1 MNVASPDF
9 PRADPLREGESS
21 IPHFNA
27 EYCAESP
34 PSDEATPQ
42 DLTGEQADFYQ
53 ALRGKM
59 RAFLNKL
66 GPGFKYA
73 EIVLLAP
80 DMFHVLCRLV
90 VDKRIPPLQKA
101 KLAATLAYFVTPIG
115 IVPEALVGPIGYI
128 DDVALTAYVLNG
140 VLNSEQ
146 AYVVREHW
154 AGDGD
159 ILAVV
164 QNVLHVA
171 DSAIGAGLWQ
181 RIKGVRFVRPFQ
193 R

>member
-1 MNVASPDF
+1 MNSAASNP
-9 PRADPLREGESS
+9 PEAPPEQNDPGEV
-21 IPHFNA
+21 PHFVG
-27 EYCAESP
+27 EFESEGIP
-34 PSDEATPQ
+34 EDLSPQ
-42 DLTGEQADFYQ
+42 QRDIYQ
-53 ALRGKM
+53 GVRKRMRG
-59 RAFLNKL
+59 FLGKL

-73 EIVLLAP
+73 DIVLLAP

-90 VDKRIPPLQKA
+90 ADKRIPPLQKA
-101 KLAATLAYFVTPIG
+101 KLAATLAYFATPIG

-146 AYVVREHW
+146 AHIVREHW
-154 AGDGD
+154 AGDED
-159 ILAVV
+159 ILTVV
-164 QNVLHVA
+164 QNVLEVA

-181 RIKGVRFVRPFQ
+181 RIKGAQLLRKFR

>member
-1 MNVASPDF
+1 VNSAASNSP
-9 PRADPLREGESS
+9 EGPPEPNDAEE
-21 IPHFNA
+21 IPHYVGEFDGVP
-27 EYCAESP
+27 E
-34 PSDEATPQ
+34 
-42 DLTGEQADFYQ
+42 DLSKDQADVYQ
-53 ALRGKM
+53 AVRQRMRG
-59 RAFLNKL
+59 FLSKL

-73 EIVLLAP
+73 DILLVAP

-90 VDKRIPPLQKA
+90 ADRRIPPLQKA

-146 AYVVREHW
+146 AHIVREHW
-154 AGDGD
+154 AGDED
-159 ILAVV
+159 ILSVV
-164 QNVLHVA
+164 QNVLEVA

-181 RIKGVRFVRPFQ
+181 RVKGLHLLRKFRP
-193 R
+193 